1 MSSIDEESIESLY
14 SKLCLDLNMDMETK
28 LDAWRSYEHIRKH
41 YVLEGDQLH
50 WLAISLYVSCRRSKS
65 LTTNDN
71 NNPISI
77 SRLLKSANNLELI
90 VFFDKLH
97 KWQDM
102 ANLPDQIRSKIDQVE
117 HAFNISSILFEKYTK
132 IFIEI
137 FGGNQYKLI
146 NSDYQLKRTSYQ
158 INPKLNTKT
167 KINKCSHQD
176 LYSLIWTI
184 YALTKTI
191 YPSTIN
197 DLIASYHLLISSFY
211 FIYHYAKL
219 ANLDYLLKGTCLNIL
234 CSNDGNILENLCEMY
249 NCSSDICQTI
259 IEQHFKNDLLKR
271 LNKKDDFLN
280 ELNYIDTIRDINR
293 QYDEFV
299 LTNCIIDE
307 RIFLENNLKLNDLL
321 NCLNENRY
329 SKSYQNRTPLTA
341 NKHFTSNDNQSI
353 SFNQYL
359 TPISQANQLI
369 QLLYSIVQQQSNKPN
384 TNLISIIGQQTFLVN
399 IIKSLDDLVE
409 RLNECEYIFKST
421 YDIIENVN
429 VNKEEHPSQSCQSRF
444 DLSLKLF
451 YNSIENILTIEKQRL
466 SNKIDLQQIQQSF
479 HKLILNNEFIRSVLG
494 LCILLVLYAHSD
506 KYHDLNWILNIF
518 NLDGYSFIKIIQIY
532 LKTSKQIRKSRSFI
546 KYLSSI
552 EEIILSSMAFSN
564 KSSLWN
570 DIKSK
575 GILSYKQI
583 SS

>member
-1 MSSIDEESIESLY
+1 
-14 SKLCLDLNMDMETK
+14 
-28 LDAWRSYEHIRKH
+28 
-41 YVLEGDQLH
+41 
-50 WLAISLYVSCRRSKS
+50 
-65 LTTNDN
+65 
-71 NNPISI
+71 
-77 SRLLKSANNLELI
+77 
-90 VFFDKLH
+90 
-97 KWQDM
+97 
-102 ANLPDQIRSKIDQVE
+102 
-117 HAFNISSILFEKYTK
+117 
-132 IFIEI
+132 
-137 FGGNQYKLI
+137 
-146 NSDYQLKRTSYQ
+146 
-158 INPKLNTKT
+158 
-167 KINKCSHQD
+167 
-176 LYSLIWTI
+176 
-184 YALTKTI
+184 
-191 YPSTIN
+191 
-197 DLIASYHLLISSFY
+197 
-211 FIYHYAKL
+211 
-219 ANLDYLLKGTCLNIL
+219 
-234 CSNDGNILENLCEMY
+234 MY

-479 HKLILNNEFIRSVLG
+479 
-494 LCILLVLYAHSD
+494 
-506 KYHDLNWILNIF
+506 
-518 NLDGYSFIKIIQIY
+518 Q
-532 LKTSKQIRKSRSFI
+532 
-546 KYLSSI
+546 
-552 EEIILSSMAFSN
+552 
-564 KSSLWN
+564 
-570 DIKSK
+570 
-575 GILSYKQI
+575 
-583 SS
+583 